1 MHLSNN
7 HFFNGIESG
16 NWRSPWSRVGECG
29 LACLG
34 RLRQSPVDVC
44 EKQVGHSVVR
54 AGVWQGDEEEE
65 VGGMETG
72 SVGVKGGL
80 RGGPQVESS

>member
-1 MHLSNN
+1 M
-7 HFFNGIESG
+7 
-16 NWRSPWSRVGECG
+16 
-29 LACLG
+29 
-34 RLRQSPVDVC
+34 C
-44 EKQVGHSVVR
+44 EKQVGHSGVR

-80 RGGPQVESS
+80 RGGPQVESSQ